1 MDSISVLADSE
12 TLLGFRLAGVRNVFT
27 LKDDADASINA
38 ALDAEGHVGILVITN
53 DIVEKA
59 SLKTKKR
66 LENTTKPVVVVIPG
80 KSAKD
85 VGKTD
90 DLAAL
95 VKRAMGVELR

>member
-27 LKDDADASINA
+27 LKEDVDASVNA
-38 ALDAEGHVGILVITN
+38 ALDAEGHGIIVITN

-59 SLKTKKR
+59 SSKTKKR
-66 LENTTKPVVVVIPG
+66 IENTTKPVVVVIPG